1 MSVDTSG
8 FEDVS
13 KLRKSK
19 VWLNMLFN
27 KEKGLALCKICLQIQ
42 FTRIYF
48 YPSEPFTLACFD
60 M

>member
-1 MSVDTSG
+1 MSVNTSG

-27 KEKGLALCKICLQIQ
+27 KEKRLALCKMSLQYDI
-42 FTRIYF
+42 
-48 YPSEPFTLACFD
+48 
-60 M
+60 